1 MIELTT
7 TDIAH
12 GGEAIARLN
21 GKTHFVAGAL
31 PGEVV
36 LASVVRDKG
45 SWARADLVEVRQP
58 SPDRIDPP
66 CPHHGVCGGCQWQFA
81 PHALQL
87 GWKQEILAGQLSHI
101 GGIDPAVVRPAI
113 APSEGYHYRNRMDFK
128 VLNGRLALT
137 KRRSR
142 DLTPIDSCHISAPR
156 IAELAARLGPLD
168 GVQQI
173 TLRVSHATDDIVV
186 VIRGRVPAHA
196 GEWQVDVGHRDRREF
211 SPVIGDC
218 TMIERI
224 GDVDLRISGDAF
236 FQNNTLGAEV
246 MVSLV
251 TEILEIDETDT
262 LLDAYAG
269 GGLFAAT
276 VGQPA
281 ERVLAIESH
290 PLAVRDLRRN
300 LKRHLGDAGEVVRGT
315 VEDRVE
321 SLDEYWT
328 KAIVDPPRTGLGAD
342 GVAAVTAATPSR
354 IAYVSCDPASL
365 ARDAKLLDEYG
376 YTLEHCTPVDMF
388 PQTFHIESVA
398 SFVLKDGTD
407 SDTD

>member
-36 LASVVRDKG
+36 LASVVKDKG
-45 SWARADLVEVRQP
+45 SWARADLVEVRRA
-58 SPDRIDPP
+58 SPDRITPR
-66 CPHHGVCGGCQWQFA
+66 CAHHGACGGCQWQFA
-81 PHALQL
+81 PVDLQL
-87 GWKQEILAGQLSHI
+87 RWKQEILQGQLSHI
-101 GGIDPAVVRPAI
+101 GDLDPSVVRPTV
-113 APSEGYHYRNRMDFK
+113 APSAGYRYRNRMDFK
-128 VLNGRLALT
+128 VLDGRLALT
-137 KRRSR
+137 KRRSTE
-142 DLTPIDSCHISAPR
+142 LTPIDTCHISAPR
-156 IAELAARLGPLD
+156 IAELASRLGPLD
-168 GVQQI
+168 GVQQVTI
-173 TLRVSHATDDIVV
+173 RTSHSTEDAVV
-186 VIRGRVPAHA
+186 VIRGRVPDQA
-196 GEWQVDVGHRDRREF
+196 GDWQVDVGHRDRREF
-211 SPVIGDC
+211 TPVIGDC
-218 TMIERI
+218 TLIEYI
-224 GDVDLRISGDAF
+224 GDTDLRISGDAF

-251 TEILEIDETDT
+251 TEILQIDDTDT

-269 GGLFAAT
+269 GGLFATT
-276 VGQPA
+276 VGRPA
-281 ERVLAIESH
+281 QRVLAIESQ

-315 VEDRVE
+315 VEERVE
-321 SLDEYWT
+321 TLDEYWT

-342 GVAAVTAATPSR
+342 GVAAVTAASPRR

-365 ARDAKLLDEYG
+365 ARDAKILTEYG
-376 YTLEHCTPVDMF
+376 YILEHCTPIDMF

-398 SFVLKDGTD
+398 SFVLGNTGDID
-407 SDTD
+407 